1 LNDDRRRA
9 SRTSRNTAPPFSTG
23 TTTEKKGSVEDAFCV
38 GAGSV
43 VTSRISSSLALDTGA
58 TTANQPD
65 FERHSNPSF
74 FPTITGIV

>member
-1 LNDDRRRA
+1 MRSAWVLDQL
-9 SRTSRNTAPPFSTG
+9 SL
-23 TTTEKKGSVEDAFCV
+23 
-38 GAGSV
+38 
-43 VTSRISSSLALDTGA
+43 SRISSSLALDTGA